1 MDSLSEKLLFDFGKA
16 VLGHSSGG
24 LIAKLK
30 RLCGGIDGARI
41 ALKMAA
47 DKSDPREYIGAVIKE
62 KEQNKKANCLVPIV
76 DKNGH
81 GWIHDGIRWKEI

>member
-1 MDSLSEKLLFDFGKA
+1 
-16 VLGHSSGG
+16 
-24 LIAKLK
+24 
-30 RLCGGIDGARI
+30 
-41 ALKMAA
+41 MAA

-81 GWIHDGIRWKEI
+81 SWIHDGIKWKEI

>member
-62 KEQNKKANCLVPIV
+62 KEQNKNANCLVPIV

-81 GWIHDGIRWKEI
+81 SWIHDGIKWKEI